1 MTALPFS
8 RAIVGHLLERLLGGL
23 TQLQGAVLRALAE
36 AQPPVFDA
44 TGPQSPLVADLL
56 QFNAELSA
64 WHQRLKRR
72 HATLAADLRL
82 QRGRRR

>member
-44 TGPQSPLVADLL
+44 TGPTEASRQESLGAARPRAP
-56 QFNAELSA
+56 
-64 WHQRLKRR
+64 WRR
-72 HATLAADLRL
+72 SV
-82 QRGRRR
+82 